1 MPFAFSRSRKI
12 QQMIRNDSR
21 HTNLILLL
29 IVMGGSLLKSLYAL
43 TRNVFPSGPD
53 APGFIPPAENFNQF
67 GFFGASVDLST
78 IYSAGYPYFLSFLV
92 EIGGESWYKAAQVAQ
107 IILFALGTLMM
118 ARTLVNLGYLKGAMV
133 FTFVLSLH
141 PGWLVATSMAMYE
154 SLLFFLFAVFFGL
167 ISKRILNPASTD
179 EVKLGLFTGSLIGAV
194 ILVHPRGILF
204 FLPFLFFGLLKKSNV
219 IRFLIPFSLTLG
231 IFLSMTIIRTHL
243 DSGTFN
249 LGGDVWAASWIGR
262 ENLELCR
269 NAFCYLNTWI
279 TDPVDSLI
287 HSVKNLW
294 YFLTP
299 YSGPTVKGTWF
310 HNISLQYYLY
320 SHGHLEASLIVAYTL
335 TIFGIL
341 LFGASYVRLSLD
353 ESKRTIHLLKPM
365 TVSILLVAL
374 TDILVYGDNRH
385 RLIIVPIVL
394 FFHVLAN
401 FNPSKLPLSSKET
414 KSHQQYS

>member
-1 MPFAFSRSRKI
+1 MIKSKSR
-12 QQMIRNDSR
+12 QVN
-21 HTNLILLL
+21 ILLL
-29 IVMGGSLLKSLYAL
+29 FVILGGSLLKCIYAL

-53 APGFIPPAENFNQF
+53 APGFIPPAENFAQF
-67 GFFGASVDLST
+67 GFFGESVDLST
-78 IYSAGYPYFLSFLV
+78 IYSAGYPFFLSFFS
-92 EIGGESWYKAAQVAQ
+92 EIGGEGWYKAAQVGQ
-107 IILFALGTLMM
+107 IILFALGTLIM
-118 ARTLVNLGYLKGAMV
+118 ARTLMGFGYSNGAIV
-133 FTFVLSLH
+133 FAFVLSLH

-167 ISKRILNPASTD
+167 ISKRILNPTSID
-179 EVKLGLFTGSLIGAV
+179 EVKLGLFIGTLSGAV

-204 FLPFLFFGLLKKSNV
+204 FLPFLCFGLLKKNKI
-219 IRFLIPFSLTLG
+219 IRFLIPFLLTLG
-231 IFLSMTIIRTHL
+231 LFLSMTIIRTHL

-269 NAFCYLNTWI
+269 NTFCYLNTWI
-279 TDPVDSLI
+279 TEPIDSLI
-287 HSVKNLW
+287 HSLKNLW

-320 SHGHLEASLIVAYTL
+320 SHGHLEASLIVAYLL
-335 TIFGIL
+335 TIMGIL
-341 LFGASYVRLSLD
+341 LFGASFVRLVLD
-353 ESKRTIHLLKPM
+353 KSKRKFHLLKPM
-365 TVSILLVAL
+365 TVSLLLVSL
-374 TDILVYGDNRH
+374 TDMLVYGDNRH

-394 FFHVLAN
+394 FLHVLAN
-401 FNPSKLPLSSKET
+401 FNASKLPLSAKET